1 MLPHLKFFVFF
12 LKHPGPARS
21 PQRGFWSLCRLF
33 TFKLWCSS
41 AASTHLGDALLLLGH
56 VDDAGV
62 GVGAAAGAAGVNRRD
77 CR

>member
-1 MLPHLKFFVFF
+1 M
-12 LKHPGPARS
+12 
-21 PQRGFWSLCRLF
+21 F